1 MTVTLKQAFY
11 FFRRNIL
18 RLLSFALV
26 IAILVIL
33 LAQLLAP
40 LFIGALDAEHIN
52 PETVRPFAQFL
63 NLIIK
68 PIYTGGLIALIY
80 SLATGQGAGI
90 YNSLWQGVLRWPYM
104 FMANVMTSLLIFAG
118 LMLFV
123 LPGIWL
129 FTRLFLVPY
138 LVMIDR
144 QTPLNAIINSYEYT
158 KGYALTLFNDI
169 LILVIIFILSI
180 LLLGSI
186 QLLHPLVLLLLILLF
201 QSMANVLYYRHYEI
215 LVKEPRELENSHELK
230 NSQDKNSTDD

>member
-11 FFRRNIL
+11 FFRRNML

-26 IAILVIL
+26 IAILVVL

-40 LFIGALDAEHIN
+40 LFIGTLDAEHIN

-68 PIYTGGLIALIY
+68 PVYTGGLIALIF
-80 SLATGQGAGI
+80 SLANGQGAGI
-90 YNSLWQGVLRWPYM
+90 YNSLWQGLLRWPYM

-144 QTPLNAIINSYEYT
+144 QTPLNAIINSYQYT
-158 KGYALTLFNDI
+158 RGYALTLFNDI

-180 LLLGSI
+180 LLLGSM

-215 LVKEPRELENSHELK
+215 LVKEPREHENSSEPE
-230 NSQDKNSTDD
+230 NKNSTDD

>member
-1 MTVTLKQAFY
+1 
-11 FFRRNIL
+11 
-18 RLLSFALV
+18 
-26 IAILVIL
+26 
-33 LAQLLAP
+33 
-40 LFIGALDAEHIN
+40 
-52 PETVRPFAQFL
+52 
-63 NLIIK
+63 
-68 PIYTGGLIALIY
+68 
-80 SLATGQGAGI
+80 
-90 YNSLWQGVLRWPYM
+90 M

-180 LLLGSI
+180 LLLGSM

-215 LVKEPRELENSHELK
+215 LVKEARDLENSHEPE
-230 NSQDKNSTDD
+230 NRQDKNSTDD

>member
-1 MTVTLKQAFY
+1 MTTTLKQAFY

-18 RLLSFALV
+18 SLLGFALV

-33 LAQLLAP
+33 LAQILTP
-40 LFIGALDAEHIN
+40 LFLGELKAEQIN
-52 PETVRPFAQFL
+52 PETIRPMAQFM

-68 PIYTGGLIALIY
+68 PIYTGGLIALIF
-80 SLATGQGAGI
+80 SLATGQGKTI
-90 YNSLWQGVLRWPYM
+90 LNCLWLGVLRWPYM
-104 FMANVMTSLLIFAG
+104 FMANVMTSLVIFAG

-144 QTPLNAIINSYEYT
+144 QSPLNAMINSYQHT
-158 KGYALTLFNDI
+158 KGYSLTIFQDIVI
-169 LILVIIFILSI
+169 LIIIFV
-180 LLLGSI
+180 LLLLFLGFV
-186 QLLHPLVLLLLILLF
+186 QLLHPLVLLLVILLF

-215 LVKEPRELENSHELK
+215 LVREPQQTQNKAVE
-230 NSQDKNSTDD
+230 QDDSLDK